1 MFKMNSLMVSEYFDD
16 GSVHKKKQQLE
27 FNVTASPTTLGILY
41 MFYDKISFSSEK
53 TRRGL
58 ENVWR
63 NWSTIES
70 NFAKTTS
77 PVEAYVHVYYRNI

>member
-1 MFKMNSLMVSEYFDD
+1 MFKMNSLMVLEYFDN
-16 GSVHKKKQQLE
+16 GSVHKKNLE
-27 FNVTASPTTLGILY
+27 FNVTASPTTRGILY

>member
-1 MFKMNSLMVSEYFDD
+1 MCPPVKWGWCLKSFKRRYTFFIFFMFKMNSLMVLEYFDN
-16 GSVHKKKQQLE
+16 GL
-27 FNVTASPTTLGILY
+27 
-41 MFYDKISFSSEK
+41 FYDKISFSSEK